1 MGTWSRLLYASGCI
15 KCGGVTIP
23 GGCRTR
29 ARLGLLVCA
38 ALALAE
44 FSDHSSS
51 THEQDTSE
59 LVLIIFAAW
68 ALVEFKSRVLHWVA
82 TNLLM
87 ASES

>member
-1 MGTWSRLLYASGCI
+1 MFFHC
-15 KCGGVTIP
+15 
-23 GGCRTR
+23 
-29 ARLGLLVCA
+29 
-38 ALALAE
+38 
-44 FSDHSSS
+44 